1 MLPLFWVTYT
11 DSSTTDYSWT
21 LRRAC
26 GTKMSK
32 ARPMGASPPHITVGK
47 QASRLGLGFEKL
59 LCGLLNL
66 LPFSLSPV
74 GKKGGIRCSC
84 ATTTTVWTRD
94 RAAPTAQL
102 MLGATHEL
110 GSCSALSK
118 PRAKRKLERILN
130 CPHSKSQYLC
140 LVKPRLN
147 PHD

>member
-59 LCGLLNL
+59 LCGLLTSFRSLYHPWGRRGASDAAVPQPPLCELETGPHPQHSWCWGPHMNWEAAL
-66 LPFSLSPV
+66 LSANPEPRESWKEYLTALTLSP
-74 GKKGGIRCSC
+74 S
-84 ATTTTVWTRD
+84 T
-94 RAAPTAQL
+94 
-102 MLGATHEL
+102 
-110 GSCSALSK
+110 SALWS
-118 PRAKRKLERILN
+118 PG
-130 CPHSKSQYLC
+130 
-140 LVKPRLN
+140 
-147 PHD
+147 

>member
-21 LRRAC
+21 LRRAW

-32 ARPMGASPPHITVGK
+32 ARPMRASPPHITVGK

-59 LCGLLNL
+59 LCGLLTS
-66 LPFSLSPV
+66 FRSLYHPW
-74 GKKGGIRCSC
+74 GRRGGIRCSC

-110 GSCSALSK
+110 GSCSAISK
-118 PRAKRKLERILN
+118 PRAKRKLERILTALTLS
-130 CPHSKSQYLC
+130 PSTSALWS
-140 LVKPRLN
+140 PG
-147 PHD
+147 